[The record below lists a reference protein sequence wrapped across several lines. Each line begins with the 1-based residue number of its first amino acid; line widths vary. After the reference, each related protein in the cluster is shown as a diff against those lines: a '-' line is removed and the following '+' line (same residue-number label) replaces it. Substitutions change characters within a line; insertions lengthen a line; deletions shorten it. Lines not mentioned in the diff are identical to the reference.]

1 MPNSEHAALAKQGTE
16 AVGRWRAG
24 SRWIRR
30 QMDLSGA
37 MLSRTKLIAADFAH
51 DNLSRID
58 LTGANLYFSDLS
70 GANLRGAHLFRSDLS
85 RSDLR
90 EANLTAASL
99 VRADLT
105 GCCLRGVNL
114 RGADLSYAD
123 LSRADLEGANLAGA
137 NLTATKLSWANLTG
151 VVLRNAK
158 MNGTVLDL
166 ADLSGSELRGA
177 TLVRVTLDD
186 AVFEDVLLEMTLFAD
201 CDLSRVMGLQSVR
214 HAGPSIIGADSLGR
228 SRGLIPESFLR
239 SAGVA
244 EALIASQPQ
253 LQGFRRADP
262 RVLLLGSVKDAAF
275 IERVLEDL
283 RGSGM
288 FCWRLFV
295 DDEESFQSQEG
306 VLDRAVNYDRL
317 ALVCSANSLENPFGS
332 RFFSELTRDGSS
344 ASGRS
349 LLPVAIDDQ
358 LYRSGEQLCED
369 LRSLETVDLRGW
381 ETPEVYKQG
390 LATLESALA

>member
-1 MPNSEHAALAKQGTE
+1 MPDHEHAALAKRGTE

-37 MLSRTKLIAADFAH
+37 MLSRARLIGADFAH

-58 LTGANLYFSDLS
+58 LTGSNLYLSDLS

-105 GCCLRGVNL
+105 GSCLRGVNL
-114 RGADLSYAD
+114 RGADLSFAD
-123 LSRADLEGANLAGA
+123 LSRVDLEGANLAGA
-137 NLTATKLSWANLTG
+137 NLTSTRLSWANLTG
-151 VVLRNAK
+151 VVLRNAR

-186 AVFEDVLLEMTLFAD
+186 ALFEDVLLEMTLFAD
-201 CDLSRVMGLQSVR
+201 CDLSRVMGLESVR

-228 SRGLIPESFLR
+228 SRGLIPEAFLR

-262 RVLLLGSVKDAAF
+262 RVLLLGSIKDAAF
-275 IERVLEDL
+275 IERLLEDL
-283 RGSGM
+283 RASGT

-295 DDEESFQSQEG
+295 DDEESFQTQEG
-306 VLDRAVNYDRL
+306 VLDRAVYYDQL
-317 ALVCSANSLENPFGS
+317 ALVCSANSLQNPFGS
-332 RFFSELTRDGSS
+332 RFFTELTRDGTG
-344 ASGRS
+344 ATGRS
-349 LLPVAIDDQ
+349 LLPMAIDDQ
-358 LYRSGEQLCED
+358 LFSSGEQLCED
-369 LRSLETVDLRGW
+369 LRSMETVDLRGW
-381 ETPEVYKQG
+381 ESLDVYKKG
-390 LATLESALA
+390 LAELETALG